1 MPPRLQRPAKSP
13 PSTRIRTP
21 ADRGIDRDR
30 RARNNDCVEPLPVL
44 LLGCIAGL
52 GFSLSG
58 LLSAAGNKRASRRK
72 GGKDG
77 RADANKDAA
86 DAKNAKERGLYELR
100 AGDIVQHGSAYLTVR
115 RALALGAAG
124 SWQLLGE
131 LAADGDS
138 AARALLIGGGEAGT
152 GAADAAWLLTALPEP
167 HPELLTSA
175 HAPASE
181 SFAHDGLRYR
191 LISRHHT
198 AVRLLTAA
206 PAPAFPVGD
215 AEPNLSLCCY
225 RGPGARRLLVLRWRA
240 DASARLYVGE
250 LVLFESLSVLAGS

>member
-1 MPPRLQRPAKSP
+1 MCRS
-13 PSTRIRTP
+13 

-30 RARNNDCVEPLPVL
+30 RARDNQCVEPLPVL

-58 LLSAAGNKRASRRK
+58 LLSAAGGKRSSRRK
-72 GGKDG
+72 EGKDG
-77 RADANKDAA
+77 RAKKAAA
-86 DAKNAKERGLYELR
+86 DAKSAKERGLYELR

-124 SWQLLGE
+124 SWRLLGE
-131 LAADGDS
+131 LAADGES

-167 HPELLTSA
+167 RPELLTSA

-181 SFAHDGLRYR
+181 SLAHDGLRYR

-198 AVRLLTAA
+198 AVRPLTSGPAA
-206 PAPAFPVGD
+206 AFPAGD
-215 AEPNLSLCCY
+215 GEPSLSLCCY
-225 RGPGARRLLVLRWRA
+225 RGPGARRLLVLRWRS
-240 DASARLYVGE
+240 DSGARLYVGE